1 VKLPALVVATL
12 VAAATGAIAEQG
24 GSWSFD
30 DLAAGGPPPGF
41 VFHSAMNEQTQTG
54 RWTVQRDGG
63 NGLLAFTRQ
72 GRPAVQLAV
81 VETATL
87 DNLSI
92 STRLRFEGHGRA
104 GLAWRYRDANTYYAV
119 ALDLQAHDV
128 RIYRVAGG
136 NRTRLEDED
145 DLELDPGAWHVLKV
159 EHQETRMRVWING
172 VPVTSARDR
181 RLPEPGAIGLW
192 ADSDSAVWFDDLRAE
207 PMRPLERGDSRD

>member
-1 VKLPALVVATL
+1 VKLPAYVLATL
-12 VAAATGAIAEQG
+12 VAAATGAVAEQG

-30 DLAAGGPPPGF
+30 DLPAGRPPPGF
-41 VFHSAMNEQTQTG
+41 SFHTVPDEQTG
-54 RWTVQRDGG
+54 RWTVQRDGA

-81 VETATL
+81 VETASL
-87 DNLSI
+87 DNLTV
-92 STRLRFEGHGRA
+92 STRLRFEGQGRA
-104 GLAWRYRDANTYYAV
+104 GLAWRYRDANTYYAI
-119 ALDLQAHDV
+119 ALDLQARDV

-192 ADSDSAVWFDDLRAE
+192 ADGDSAVWFDDLRAE
-207 PMRPLERGDSRD
+207 PLRAPARGDRRD